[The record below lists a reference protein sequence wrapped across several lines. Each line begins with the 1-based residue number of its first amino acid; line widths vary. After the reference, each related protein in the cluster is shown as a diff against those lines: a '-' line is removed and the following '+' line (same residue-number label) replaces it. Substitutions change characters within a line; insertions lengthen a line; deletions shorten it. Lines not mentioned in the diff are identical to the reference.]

1 MGKRP
6 AKIPDDKLIP
16 FIRESVST
24 GNYRESYHH
33 RVENIGRPAHD
44 VSRQEVEQ
52 VLLSGRREPARD
64 RFEDYQAWSYSIKG
78 RTIDKR
84 LIRVAVS
91 IYEDMLFIVS
101 AYAPERGEKD

>member
-6 AKIPDDKLIP
+6 AKIPDADLVP
-16 FIRESVST
+16 FVRESVSS

-33 RVENIGRPAHD
+33 RIENTGRPAHD
-44 VSRQEVEQ
+44 VTRQEVEQ
-52 VLLSGRREPARD
+52 ALLAGRREPARD
-64 RFEDYQAWSYSIKG
+64 RFESYRTWSYCFSG
-78 RTIDKR
+78 RTIDRR

-91 IYEDMLFIVS
+91 LNEGVLFIVS